1 MKPHPDGAQNMT
13 TNTFEELCLSRARPV
28 VTAEFNSFD
37 GGDLSTVEKALS
49 ELSPYVDGVNITDNP
64 AAHAHASN
72 TAMAIAVK
80 TLGGNPIMQIVCR
93 DKNRLAIQADL
104 VGASMFG
111 IENFCALTGDDV
123 TAGDEKE
130 ARRVFDLDGPQL
142 IVVMNG
148 ISRGEYL
155 SGRKLKHQPHM
166 FIGAVENPTAP
177 PLDYRVDRA
186 KKKVE
191 AGAKFIQLQI
201 CYQPKMLENFMK
213 GCVANG
219 VTERAA
225 IMPTV
230 VFTKSARPLGFM
242 DKSVPGISVPQEVI
256 DRVANSED
264 QAEESYLLVKE
275 QVVHALSL
283 DGVAGI
289 HLTDFRHDGSLQR
302 LTQELGI
309 GPKSINNQQ
318 QEDANAY
325 SS

>member
-1 MKPHPDGAQNMT
+1 MT

-130 ARRVFDLDGPQL
+130 ATTG
-142 IVVMNG
+142 
-148 ISRGEYL
+148 
-155 SGRKLKHQPHM
+155 
-166 FIGAVENPTAP
+166 
-177 PLDYRVDRA
+177 
-186 KKKVE
+186 
-191 AGAKFIQLQI
+191 
-201 CYQPKMLENFMK
+201 
-213 GCVANG
+213 
-219 VTERAA
+219 
-225 IMPTV
+225 
-230 VFTKSARPLGFM
+230 
-242 DKSVPGISVPQEVI
+242 
-256 DRVANSED
+256 
-264 QAEESYLLVKE
+264 
-275 QVVHALSL
+275 
-283 DGVAGI
+283 
-289 HLTDFRHDGSLQR
+289 
-302 LTQELGI
+302 
-309 GPKSINNQQ
+309 
-318 QEDANAY
+318 
-325 SS
+325 